1 MPAGRRPGRPR
12 ATGTGPVG
20 TQVMAEAPPLADPTP
35 LTAPLETLTENP
47 SQAAAEGMIAARE
60 GASEVEAFVAAAEA
74 PKPAL
79 QRPEDILR
87 QMNETRRQVEIQRTR
102 RLTQELELRR
112 EHEEQVRE
120 AIRTKRPIP
129 PVKSLFRSVGV
140 DRSVPVDFD
149 GSSAVPPGMHVRWVG
164 MRDQSG
170 QQSDNRVQEMMQ
182 SGYQFVKSKAKGHEG
197 KPITNMGLVLMYCP
211 PDAEAERV
219 GALQRE
225 LAHSEEE
232 EKTQILLLHEEAR
245 KQMRGQGGM
254 FAPTT
259 GDMANERSTYS
270 VPVLE
275 DAPELA
281 GLNV

>member
-1 MPAGRRPGRPR
+1 
-12 ATGTGPVG
+12 
-20 TQVMAEAPPLADPTP
+20 
-35 LTAPLETLTENP
+35 
-47 SQAAAEGMIAARE
+47 MIQARE
-60 GASEVEAFVAAAEA
+60 GVGAAEAFVARAEA
-74 PKPAL
+74 PRAEI
-79 QRPEDILR
+79 QRPEEILR
-87 QMNETRRQVEIQRTR
+87 GMNETRRRIEIQRTT
-102 RLTQELELRR
+102 RLTQELTLRR
-112 EHEEQVRE
+112 EHEAEVRE

-129 PVKSLFRSVGV
+129 PVKTLFRSVGV

-149 GSSAVPPGMHVRWVG
+149 GSSAVPEGMHVRWVG
-164 MRDQSG
+164 MRDQTG

-182 SGYQFVKSKAKGHEG
+182 SGYRFVKSKAPGHEG

-211 PDAEAERV
+211 PEAEAERV
-219 GALQRE
+219 GGLQRE

-232 EKTQILLLHEEAR
+232 EKTQILLLQEEAR
-245 KQMRGQGGM
+245 RRSRGGAKIGL

-259 GDMANERSTYS
+259 GEWANERSEYQ